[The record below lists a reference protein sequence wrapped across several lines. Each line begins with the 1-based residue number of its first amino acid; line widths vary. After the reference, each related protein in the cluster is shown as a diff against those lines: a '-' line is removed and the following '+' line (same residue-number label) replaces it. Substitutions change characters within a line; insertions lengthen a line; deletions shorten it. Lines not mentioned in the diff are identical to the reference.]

1 MNHLA
6 HSEASKTAKTAESN
20 LKIKIDEIENGNAKL
35 ESELRRYAL
44 LYSKRNLFL
53 MIGCLLVT
61 RTSE

>member
-6 HSEASKTAKTAESN
+6 HSDASKSAKTAETN
-20 LKIKIDEIENGNAKL
+20 LKIKIDEIESGNAKL

-44 LYSKRNLFL
+44 PFQVKFLFL

-61 RTSE
+61 RSDK